1 MKGQL
6 PRKIALCHGSI
17 KLIFLVI
24 SFIFLFLTM
33 FLGGIT
39 FLFLSILIA
48 FPDVLLIPSLPRQLG
63 DV

>member
-6 PRKIALCHGSI
+6 PRKLLFVMEVLNSSFW
-17 KLIFLVI
+17 LLV
-24 SFIFLFLTM
+24 LF
-33 FLGGIT
+33 FVFNYVSGGNYVP
-39 FLFLSILIA
+39 FLSILIA